1 MLQEFGLRA
10 GTENGAAI
18 VAFAK
23 ALEVATNTEG
33 NQCAQ
38 IREVRNYLWQCI
50 VKNIP
55 GAHLHGPKIET
66 NGDEARLANNLLI
79 SFEGIEGEVL
89 QLYLDAY
96 GIYVGVG
103 AACTVEESEK
113 SHVLEA
119 MGLSA
124 DIANTTI
131 RWSMS
136 KYTTNE
142 DVDYVM
148 KYLPGVVETIRLSHD
163 I

>member
-1 MLQEFGLRA
+1 M
-10 GTENGAAI
+10 
-18 VAFAK
+18 
-23 ALEVATNTEG
+23 
-33 NQCAQ
+33 
-38 IREVRNYLWQCI
+38 
-50 VKNIP
+50 
-55 GAHLHGPKIET
+55 
-66 NGDEARLANNLLI
+66 
-79 SFEGIEGEVL
+79 
-89 QLYLDAY
+89 YLDAY

-124 DIANTTI
+124 DVANTTI

-142 DVDYVM
+142 DVEYVM
-148 KYLPGVVETIRLSHD
+148 HYLPGVVETIRLSHD